1 MPCSVCHHPARDA
14 IDLELAQGGLNRR
27 VAEAQGL
34 TETSVRRHRA
44 NHLPATL
51 LKAHEAREAARADDL
66 LAQVKALLD
75 RALAILS
82 RAEEAGDH
90 RTSLSAIREARG
102 TLELLGRLTGELQG
116 AQAVAIAHV
125 EVETRAG
132 QVVEN
137 LERFR
142 AVLQK
147 MADAGALPAPRI
159 ELVAANGQSAAE
171 ANRD

>member
-1 MPCSVCHHPARDA
+1 MPMPCSVCHHPDRDA
-14 IDLELAQGGLNRR
+14 IDRHLAQGGLNRR
-27 VAEAQGL
+27 VATAHSL
-34 TETSVRRHRA
+34 TESSVRRHRA

-51 LKAHEAREAARADDL
+51 LKAHEAAEVSRADDL
-66 LAQVKALLD
+66 LAQVQALLD

-116 AQAVAIAHV
+116 AQAVAVAHV
-125 EVETRAG
+125 EVETRAAE
-132 QVVEN
+132 VVEN
-137 LERFR
+137 YQRFR

-147 MADAGALPAPRI
+147 MADAGALPAPQFER
-159 ELVAANGQSAAE
+159 VPAGNGLDPA
-171 ANRD
+171 